1 MSSTNRKTPDGA
13 QAVKVSFAAI
23 DPRLE
28 INVVPPTERES
39 RPGGM
44 VWWGEAN
51 RYPDYLWSLYREVPT
66 LQSIVDGNVDYVA
79 GDSTD
84 IRPLAEGYAP
94 GVMNRRGDGIR
105 DQVRDIA
112 GDLGIYGGFA
122 LQVIR
127 DAAGRPAEVY
137 WLDMRYVRTDKE
149 CTRFWY
155 SEKWGQGGR
164 RAVVY
169 PAFRPGLDWA
179 SLDDAGRAEQASS
192 VLYVRGSR
200 RQTYPVPRYGSAVKA
215 CEMERR
221 IDDFHLNSLANGFYG
236 SFIVN
241 FNNGVPEDAVKEQ
254 VERDFTEKFAGAAN
268 AGRVMFSWN
277 RDMTARTTMETP
289 KVEDFGEKYGALA
302 ARARQEIFTAFRANP
317 NLFGIPT
324 EGNGFANEQ
333 YEESFRL
340 YNRTMIEPMQDTIRK
355 AYETIY
361 GAEGVLAI
369 APLTLGA
376 AQGGPANG

>member
-94 GVMNRRGDGIR
+94 GVMNRRGD
-105 DQVRDIA
+105 
-112 GDLGIYGGFA
+112 L
-122 LQVIR
+122 

-179 SLDDAGRAEQASS
+179 SLDDAGRAEHASS

-215 CEMERR
+215 CEMERH

-376 AQGGPANG
+376 AQGGPENG